1 MLKIVLLRTLLYAN
15 ACAKDIIYGG
25 PSVIMGKWKQREV
38 KRLPQAELRLE
49 PGHSSSGAH
58 ALITVPCC
66 SRAEPTEISDLEDS
80 INIYRIKH
88 IFY

>member
-1 MLKIVLLRTLLYAN
+1 MLMPVLRTSFMEAPRSLWGN
-15 ACAKDIIYGG
+15 RN
-25 PSVIMGKWKQREV
+25 REV

-66 SRAEPTEISDLEDS
+66 SRAEPTEISDLEKS